1 MVIYKVLDNVFS
13 TRSNIAVLRVLKE
26 VKIGLSGREI
36 AKQAGLSA
44 PSALET
50 LSTLE
55 NLNIVSRQR
64 GGREHFF
71 FLNREHFLVKK
82 IIVPNLNSE
91 KKFVESLFADI
102 KKGLGEY
109 ASSVILFGS
118 SARREEKIESDLDIC
133 IVFRNLSA
141 KKKLEK
147 IITNLSFS
155 LYKKHGV
162 SLAPFYITENDF
174 AKRAKTKT
182 TPVTDIIK
190 EGKLLSGKTINEL
203 LND

>member
-162 SLAPFYITENDF
+162 SLAPFYISENDLDR
-174 AKRAKTKT
+174 KSIRLNSSHI
-182 TPVTDIIK
+182 P
-190 EGKLLSGKTINEL
+190 LSRMPSSA
-203 LND
+203 

>member
-1 MVIYKVLDNVFS
+1 MIIYKVLDNVFS

-36 AKQAGLSA
+36 AKQVGLSA

-64 GGREHFF
+64 SGREHFF

-133 IVFRNLSA
+133 IVFRNLTA
-141 KKKLEK
+141 KRKLEK
-147 IITNLSFS
+147 LITDLSFS
-155 LYKKHGV
+155 LYKIG
-162 SLAPFYITENDF
+162 
-174 AKRAKTKT
+174 RASCRER
-182 TPVTDIIK
+182 V
-190 EGKLLSGKTINEL
+190 
-203 LND
+203 